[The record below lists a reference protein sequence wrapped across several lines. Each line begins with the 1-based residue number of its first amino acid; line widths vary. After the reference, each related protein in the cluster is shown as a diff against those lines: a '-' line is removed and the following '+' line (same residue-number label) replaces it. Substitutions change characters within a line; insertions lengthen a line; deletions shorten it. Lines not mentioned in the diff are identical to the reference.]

1 MKSLLLL
8 FLSLVSLSSFAHEIT
23 YRIVSYND
31 DAEDFVLAACGE
43 KPAGATAYFENEFG
57 ATRGNRFNQI
67 PRNREAR
74 LWLYGWEGCKVNA
87 ITFSMCSNNK
97 AGTVGFSINDGETE
111 VYKMNPVD
119 FADESWFG
127 QWVSKDLGI
136 YVDITKELSLE
147 ALTSDECSIIIKG
160 GTPEGS
166 VYLNSITVSYDAPE
180 GMSLESPLGWIFE
193 KLEKKSTLAEGDVLM
208 LYRSGDAAA
217 DIDGMEKSHYLDAI
231 GISSTS
237 NVIEPD
243 VELFTI
249 NRDES
254 GAHWTM
260 TDQYGRALGAT
271 GAQALA
277 WDNGVTTWDITL
289 GYDGATIASTNSKYG
304 TLRYNAPSGSWSRF
318 WNYTS
323 TSLSLPYAY
332 RRVRQIEPTTCSSLN
347 LTETERTIEFGSQDT
362 LVVKTEILPVNTT
375 DRRLVWN
382 SSNPEVASVKSG
394 IVNIHAVGETIIS
407 VASADG
413 GATAELHLVVVEP
426 SGIEYITPA
435 LSNGDGA
442 MFNIAGQRMKGLDKG
457 IRIQN
462 GRKFLTK

>member
-1 MKSLLLL
+1 MKFLFLL

-43 KPAGATAYFENEFG
+43 KPEGATAYFENEFG

-97 AGTVGFSINDGETE
+97 AGTVGFSVNDGDTE
-111 VYKMNPVD
+111 VYKMTPVD
-119 FADESWFG
+119 FADERWFG

-147 ALTSDECSIIIKG
+147 ALASHECSIIIKG

-166 VYLNSITVSYDAPE
+166 VYLNSITISYDAPE
-180 GMSLESPLGWIFE
+180 GISLESPLGWVFE

-231 GISSTS
+231 GISSTT
-237 NVIEPD
+237 NVVEPD

-304 TLRYNAPSGSWSRF
+304 TLRYNAPSGSWPRF

-347 LTETERTIEFGSQDT
+347 LTETERTVEFGSQDT

-375 DRRLVWN
+375 DRRLVWS
-382 SSNPEVASVKSG
+382 SSNSEVATVKSG
-394 IVNIHAVGETIIS
+394 IVNIHAVGETVIS

-426 SGIEYITPA
+426 SGIEYPVI
-435 LSNGDGA
+435 SKRDGTV
-442 MFNIAGQRMKGLDKG
+442 FNMAGQITNSADKG